1 MAFCISETFLNS
13 SIPTNDDRI
22 SIDGYNLI
30 RADHPSDLKEG
41 GVGIYYKEHISLIK
55 RVVYAYNYLVA
66 DIHSQGENYFL
77 TCEVPRKVPRRCYDG
92 A

>member
-1 MAFCISETFLNS
+1 MAFCISETFPNS
-13 SIPTNDDRI
+13 SVQTNDRI
-22 SIDGYNLI
+22 SIDGYNFI

-41 GVGIYYKEHISLIK
+41 GVGIYYKEHLSLIK
-55 RVVYAYNYLVA
+55 RVVYALDNCLVA
-66 DIHSQGENYFL
+66 DIHLQGENYFL